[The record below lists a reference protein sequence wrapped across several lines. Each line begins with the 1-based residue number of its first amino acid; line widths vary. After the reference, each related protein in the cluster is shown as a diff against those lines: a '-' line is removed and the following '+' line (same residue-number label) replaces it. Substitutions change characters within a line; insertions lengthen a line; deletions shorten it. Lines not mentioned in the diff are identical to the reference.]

1 MRTALLTALVLS
13 ILIGMGFLFR
23 LQRDAGGFGMT
34 GTHPPAARTVPEE
47 KAEASHPDLVAAD
60 GVVEGARP
68 EVAIRAELTG
78 TLAAVHVHESQD
90 VPQGTVLAEL
100 SNGPATQRVALA
112 AAELARARA
121 QLEMLRNGERAER
134 RRAAAAVEA
143 GKEAVFQQAKVD
155 WERSRKLAEQRNASR
170 EELDRAYYTML
181 RSRAEWDEAA
191 AAHAL
196 VEAPPRAEEVAIEE
210 GNVAAAE
217 ARLHQAEAELAQ
229 TRLVAPSNGRILQ
242 IFAEPGEQ
250 AGPTMAQPIL
260 LMADLS
266 KRRVR
271 AFVEELDAAKVAP
284 GQRTEITADGIT
296 DPKHPKADDPLH
308 LIRFPGT
315 VTLVMPRMGRRGPQS
330 DAPGEYK
337 DLYFRETL
345 IDLDDGADL
354 PLNLRVQ
361 VRITIAPEGPGP
373 GPGHVVK

>member
-1 MRTALLTALVLS
+1 LTGAQP
-13 ILIGMGFLFR
+13 R
-23 LQRDAGGFGMT
+23 AKE
-34 GTHPPAARTVPEE
+34 AVPEP
-47 KAEASHPDLVAAD
+47 KAEAFHPDRVAAD

-90 VPQGTVLAEL
+90 VTRGTLLAEL
-100 SNGPATQRVALA
+100 NSGHASQRVALA

-121 QLEMLRNGERAER
+121 QLELLRSGERAER
-134 RRAAAAVEA
+134 RKAAAAVEA

-170 EELDRAYYTML
+170 EELDRAYFTML
-181 RSRAEWDEAA
+181 RTRAEWDEAA

-196 VEAPPRAEEVAIEE
+196 VEAPPRPEEVAIAE

-250 AGPTMAQPIL
+250 AGPTVTQPVL

-271 AFVEELDAAKVAP
+271 AFVEELDAARVAT
-284 GQRTEITADGIT
+284 GQRAEITANGL
-296 DPKHPKADDPLH
+296 PG
-308 LIRFPGT
+308 RSFFGT

-345 IDLDDGADL
+345 IELDDGEEL
-354 PLNLRVQ
+354 PLNLRVE
-361 VRITIAPEGPGP
+361 VRIWPSAAS
-373 GPGHVVK
+373 PGHVEK